1 MIERS
6 SSIAFNP
13 TFSAFFYTYILF
25 RRKSVSLLSQWRIF
39 PGGRERE
46 RAILIARRGKELELE
61 EEYCS
66 VDGGDVETDLT
77 VLDWI
82 LIKWRINFNES
93 IPRF

>member
-1 MIERS
+1 MGIVIERF

-77 VLDWI
+77 SSFRLDI
-82 LIKWRINFNES
+82 D
-93 IPRF
+93 